1 MLTAFQ
7 MFTEEQGRPKRAR
20 KMSRK
25 QKHALGLRSD
35 SESDSLP
42 IHGGIP
48 EDDDDEEGPD
58 SGDDNEPPTASASQV
73 AVNTIASTLPC
84 SQSTMSVVSQV
95 LASGSTSQ
103 VDDAEEK
110 RTKFDERFQTAT
122 STDEEV
128 LRMSLVF

>member
-1 MLTAFQ
+1 MS
-7 MFTEEQGRPKRAR
+7 TEEQGRPKRAR

-25 QKHALGLRSD
+25 QKRALGLRSD
-35 SESDSLP
+35 SSSDSSS
-42 IHGGIP
+42 IHEGIP
-48 EDDDDEEGPD
+48 EDEEEEGPD
-58 SGDDNEPPTASASQV
+58 SGDDDEPPTASASQV
-73 AVNTIASTLPC
+73 AVNTIASTLPR

-95 LASGSTSQ
+95 PASGSTSQ